1 MWGTQH
7 DLPRIAVGDR
17 FIPTHVGNTVSQFH
31 LIAARAVHPHACGEH
46 LTIPANSVPRSG
58 SSPRMWGTQVLQRHQ
73 SALRRFIPTHVG
85 NTSLQTDS
93 HCYPAV
99 HPHACGEHRTEEIT
113 QRVEDG
119 SSPRMWGTLR
129 IDLLRIELRRF
140 IPTHVGNTSVGIE
153 HCDIWA
159 VHPHACGE
167 HWKASGRRTRRSGS
181 SPRMWGTLLSP
192 ICRVSPGRFIPTH
205 VGNTFWTTPTQS
217 PPAVHPHACGEH
229 TYRTE
234 LFLKKKKHLEKSTAS
249 SSIPWSDP
257 EAGMPPIAARRTT
270 LDVDG

>member
-1 MWGTQH
+1 
-7 DLPRIAVGDR
+7 
-17 FIPTHVGNTVSQFH
+17 
-31 LIAARAVHPHACGEH
+31 
-46 LTIPANSVPRSG
+46 
-58 SSPRMWGTQVLQRHQ
+58 MWGTQVLQRHQ

-119 SSPRMWGTLR
+119 SSPRMWGTPSAPGMAPPPA
-129 IDLLRIELRRF
+129 RF

-167 HWKASGRRTRRSGS
+167 HLKAVAWVDKVDGS
-181 SPRMWGTLLSP
+181 SPRMWGTLEGVGSENEA
-192 ICRVSPGRFIPTH
+192 IRFIPTH
-205 VGNTFWTTPTQS
+205 VGNTNPLPIRGNPVAVHPHACGKHCCRRYAGFRRVGSSPRMWGTPARCRRSTRRCGFIPTHVGNTAAWIRQS
-217 PPAVHPHACGEH
+217 RSSAVHPHACGEH
-229 TYRTE
+229 FPGLGRGVGVGG
-234 LFLKKKKHLEKSTAS
+234 S
-249 SSIPWSDP
+249 SPRMW
-257 EAGMPPIAARRTT
+257 GTR
-270 LDVDG
+270 VV